1 MTIQDITELLDEKIE
16 KDENKIV
23 VTFYEIRVKN
33 NLSEEE
39 TNQFLRLAM
48 TRLENLGYK
57 VYLSGAKYIYNNV
70 NKVVEPN
77 ELLVAIK

>member
-33 NLSEEE
+33 K
-39 TNQFLRLAM
+39 FLHISIFSFVDM
-48 TRLENLGYK
+48 
-57 VYLSGAKYIYNNV
+57 
-70 NKVVEPN
+70 
-77 ELLVAIK
+77 